1 MQDMIPTHGLGV
13 FLNLDE
19 YPEPSGFN
27 IPTMQGFP
35 VHGSAN
41 QLERTV
47 TVTSEEACHARS
59 ILTIHFAIH

>member
-47 TVTSEEACHARS
+47 TVACD
-59 ILTIHFAIH
+59 